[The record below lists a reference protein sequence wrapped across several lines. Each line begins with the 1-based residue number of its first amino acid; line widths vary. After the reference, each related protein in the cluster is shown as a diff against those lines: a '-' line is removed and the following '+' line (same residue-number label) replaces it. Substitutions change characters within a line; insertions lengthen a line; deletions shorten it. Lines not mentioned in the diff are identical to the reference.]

1 MLMEAIAS
9 VHCILICSLTRFV
22 VVVFGWSSYTFIVF
36 TSNYMYVNVGG
47 RNPSLVK
54 SALQI

>member
-1 MLMEAIAS
+1 MLMEATAS

-22 VVVFGWSSYTFIVF
+22 VVVFSWSAF

-47 RNPSLVK
+47 RKPSLVK
-54 SALQI
+54 SNLQIYIA